1 MFPSDWGTAEDWSAG
16 GRVSEN
22 PAAVDWK
29 NGVPLK
35 QMRMTAVRVTD
46 PECIMVG
53 LGYDR
58 SVFSLFLTLLQA
70 FRTLNKLRMDVGML
84 QPLKSCL
91 LHVCCT

>member
-35 QMRMTAVRVTD
+35 HRLLKQMRMTAVRVSD
-46 PECIMVG
+46 PECNMVG
-53 LGYDR
+53 LDSR
-58 SVFSLFLTLLQA
+58 
-70 FRTLNKLRMDVGML
+70 
-84 QPLKSCL
+84 P
-91 LHVCCT
+91 